1 MLLKRQRFQTRV
13 NNLADDVNAIKPYS
27 RSKTCILET
36 IEVIDEIRH
45 QLDDSFALFYLNASN
60 VGCKIACWVLVH
72 F

>member
-45 QLDDSFALFYLNASN
+45 QLDDSFALFY
-60 VGCKIACWVLVH
+60 
-72 F
+72 